1 MTEKELNAFY
11 EGNNDFR
18 EYVNNFR
25 KSKEGMTVQQAL
37 RYQVVQL
44 VAKEMKE
51 IDMTISVL
59 GTVYT
64 IETHKISEDDFM
76 KSNNL
81 EGWCGENSKIIVVAD
96 YEEKEYFSDLTEYE
110 KAQRRKNTLR
120 HEIVHAF
127 FNESG
132 LSASSNQYQ
141 GAWTKNEEMIDWIA
155 IQWHKIN
162 AVFEQLNI

>member
-1 MTEKELNAFY
+1 M
-11 EGNNDFR
+11 
-18 EYVNNFR
+18 
-25 KSKEGMTVQQAL
+25 
-37 RYQVVQL
+37 YQVVQL

-51 IDMTISVL
+51 VDMTISVL

-127 FNESG
+127 LYESG
-132 LSASSNQYQ
+132 IGGNFQHTQ
-141 GAWTKNEEMIDWIA
+141 WGHEETMVDWIA
-155 IQWHKIN
+155 YQFPKLLQ
-162 AVFEQLNI
+162 AFKDADCL